1 MSTAELFLKEIKA
14 IFSNPAL
21 LLTVFGGVLLYS
33 VLYPLPY
40 VSQLPREQKVVAVN
54 LDNNQF
60 SRTIMR
66 MIDASPQVSIVEQ
79 AHTVEEGRQKMQN
92 NRMAGMLVIPE
103 NFYHDLLLGKS
114 PSLSFAGD
122 ASYFLVFSTVL
133 EGMAGAGQTLAAQ
146 IKVQHMV
153 TSGQALPQ
161 AARQYTTI
169 KLRLHA
175 LFNEAEGY
183 VNYVIPAIF
192 VLILHQTLF
201 MGIGILCGTET
212 EELEAT
218 QTTGQP
224 PYWLQISALKLTLVR
239 ASIFVLIYSLLALYY
254 FGTCLMIYDLP
265 RLSSIA
271 DMSLFSLIFFFSVAF
286 LGVAAGGCYRHRE
299 TATIIALLTSM
310 VIVFTCGFIWPES
323 AIPGPVVTI
332 AGLIPA
338 VPGIKGF
345 VQLNQMGA
353 TIQQVRP
360 LMAQIALLG
369 GLFFILAVLSLHYRK
384 IRFMHQQDK
393 N

>member
-1 MSTAELFLKEIKA
+1 MTTAELFIREIKA

-40 VSQLPREQKVVAVN
+40 VSQLPREQKVIVVN
-54 LDNNQF
+54 LDDNQF

-66 MIDASPQVSIVEQ
+66 MVDATPQVNIVDQAYSI
-79 AHTVEEGRQKMQN
+79 EEGRQKMVEN
-92 NRMAGMLVIPE
+92 KLAGMLVIPDK
-103 NFYHDLLLGKS
+103 FYRDLLIGKS

-146 IKVQHMV
+146 VKVQQLVM
-153 TSGQALPQ
+153 SGQTLAQ
-161 AARQYTTI
+161 AAKQYTPI

-201 MGIGILCGTET
+201 MGIGILSGTEVEQLT
-212 EELEAT
+212 GEA
-218 QTTGQP
+218 P
-224 PYWLQISALKLTLVR
+224 KERPYWLTVSSLKLCLVR
-239 ASIFVLIYSLLALYY
+239 ASIFVLIYSLLSLYY
-254 FGTCLMIYDLP
+254 FGICLSIYDLP
-265 RLSSIA
+265 RLATIGDIA
-271 DMSLFSLIFFFSVAF
+271 LFGLTFFFSVAF
-286 LGVAAGGCYRHRE
+286 LGVAAGALFKHRE
-299 TATIIALLTSM
+299 TATVIALLSSM

-323 AIPGPVVTI
+323 AIPEPVNI
-332 AGLIPA
+332 LANLIPA

-360 LMAQIALLG
+360 LMTQTAILG
-369 GLFFILAVLSLHYRK
+369 GIFFIFAVLLLARRK
-384 IRFMHQQDK
+384 RSILLRQ
-393 N
+393 